1 MGAKQKYI
9 EDEFE
14 IDEFFLKQMYSFN
27 KIIRD
32 RIASQIDT
40 LDIEN
45 TDGIISTIS
54 GVAHDDEEKPTFFTI
69 EYFRNPNSSAM
80 LVDVYSIS
88 LNEYLDVINKGF
100 KYIK

>member
-9 EDEFE
+9 EDEIE
-14 IDEFFLKQMYSFN
+14 RDEFFLKQMYSFN

-32 RIASQIDT
+32 KIASQIDT

-69 EYFRNPNSSAM
+69 EYSRNPNSSAM

>member
-32 RIASQIDT
+32 KIASQIDT

>member
-88 LNEYLDVINKGF
+88 LN
-100 KYIK
+100 

>member
-45 TDGIISTIS
+45 TDGIINTIS

>member
-1 MGAKQKYI
+1 MDAKQKYI

-88 LNEYLDVINKGF
+88 LNEYLDIISKGL

>member
-88 LNEYLDVINKGF
+88 LNEYLDVINKVF

>member
-1 MGAKQKYI
+1 MESEQKYI

-45 TDGIISTIS
+45 TDGIINTIS
-54 GVAHDDEEKPTFFTI
+54 GVVHDDEDKPTFFTI

>member
-1 MGAKQKYI
+1 MDAKQKYI

-32 RIASQIDT
+32 KIASQIDT

-69 EYFRNPNSSAM
+69 EYFRSSNSPAM

-88 LNEYLDVINKGF
+88 LNEYLDIISKGL

>member
-1 MGAKQKYI
+1 MDAKQKYI

-32 RIASQIDT
+32 KIASQIDT

-69 EYFRNPNSSAM
+69 EYFRSPNSPAM

-88 LNEYLDVINKGF
+88 LNEYLDIISKGL

>member
-1 MGAKQKYI
+1 MDAKQKYI